1 MGLYQHTGQKGTTLT
16 FMVGLRGMGPTTYFR
31 CRVMVNNVG
40 RGNSMSTKSKLPV
53 LDEDRQMLNK
63 KLTNLE
69 ESRVH
74 DEDSQKG
81 NSLQGISDLALRQY

>member
-1 MGLYQHTGQKGTTLT
+1 
-16 FMVGLRGMGPTTYFR
+16 
-31 CRVMVNNVG
+31 
-40 RGNSMSTKSKLPV
+40 MSTKSKLPV